1 MSQKKEGQ
9 DEKKPGV
16 KIQDLAPSKDAKG
29 GAARPNAMG
38 PAANKLG
45 GGEANRGGGDANSG
59 GGSANR
65 FGGQQD
71 N

>member
-29 GAARPNAMG
+29 GAARSNSMG
-38 PAANKLG
+38 AANKIG

-65 FGGQQD
+65 FGGQAD